1 MHWCYNLFV
10 PGTYAVILVT
20 MSYLDLLLMTCM
32 WGQSFILTHLKII
45 WYRDI
50 SDIYI
55 PPHNAS
61 CLGASAVFAPVA
73 GWKSTT
79 STSCNWW
86 QPLPVQ
92 VKYLHKVQRTGCKV
106 KRSGHN
112 VQRLGPASA
121 LAGMGCS
128 NNMQLQSPPPLN
140 MQIWSTQHDAAITAT
155 CVRAR
160 FVGSMAGQWF
170 HLNQLSV
177 LQLLCIR
184 Y

>member
-1 MHWCYNLFV
+1 
-10 PGTYAVILVT
+10 

-55 PPHNAS
+55 YIYIRIYTYSYIPPHNAS
-61 CLGASAVFAPVA
+61 CPGASAVFAPVA

-79 STSCNWW
+79 SASCNWW

-106 KRSGHN
+106 KRSQ
-112 VQRLGPASA
+112 QRAKVGASISA
-121 LAGMGCS
+121 SRYGMQQQHATTITTTTEHADMINTARCS
-128 NNMQLQSPPPLN
+128 NHCNL
-140 MQIWSTQHDAAITAT
+140 
-155 CVRAR
+155 RE
-160 FVGSMAGQWF
+160 G
-170 HLNQLSV
+170 
-177 LQLLCIR
+177 
-184 Y
+184 